1 MRRRPTSP
9 AGNSNAA
16 TPPGWSIRRA
26 SLADRFAGVTAW
38 LLLGST
44 ALAGSMAAGGYLA
57 QDHFA
62 AKDRARAIADV
73 FARAPKEKQAE
84 LNRVVRDLFPGAQY
98 AVLDSAGATLLR
110 GGSDAS
116 YPRPDL
122 SLQALEQARSQSSA
136 SLISQIGAPDA
147 VRHVAKSGG
156 RAGEPYVV
164 VARAPS
170 PNGELQM
177 AGALAA
183 ILAASAGAG
192 WLGYKAARSRC
203 RRALAPLKD
212 IAHAAHS
219 VSHENF
225 EVDLDVQSGD
235 ELEATAMAFKRMA
248 RRVSAG
254 VSRQLKAL
262 PLDPVTGLI
271 NRAEFVKRAGVFIQS
286 AEAAPAGALIVCNL
300 VRFRHVNE
308 SVGQASA
315 DAALRELAEKFKA
328 ATRTVQT
335 TGAVLARLGADEFAL
350 IAPGIGDAQGAHL
363 LMRAMI
369 AAASAPIPVEG
380 GEITLTAS
388 AGAVLYDGA
397 EKDVE
402 RLIGQAQTALK
413 RARAERPGVG
423 RVYAANLDKRVG
435 EVIAVEAAIRDAI
448 SRGRFIPYFQPKVD
462 LTSGRIT
469 SVEALARW
477 EVPGRGVIEPAKFIP
492 AAENLGLI
500 KEIGEAILRQ
510 ACTAAAEWRKDGL
523 RCRVAVNVA
532 PAQFDEPDF
541 GAKVLK
547 TIRETG
553 IAPEMLE
560 LEITESAAMK
570 NPAAALRQIAPL
582 RKAGVRLSLDD
593 FGTGHSSLSALTQ
606 MPFDVFKIDRSFV
619 SAIGQDEQAEAVV
632 DTILGLARTLN
643 FETVAEGVED
653 VRQEAFLRKRG
664 CTLGQGY
671 LYGRPM
677 PLADFL
683 TMAQGASRRSLRAVS

>member
-1 MRRRPTSP
+1 
-9 AGNSNAA
+9 
-16 TPPGWSIRRA
+16 
-26 SLADRFAGVTAW
+26 
-38 LLLGST
+38 
-44 ALAGSMAAGGYLA
+44 MAAGGYLA

-62 AKDRARAIADV
+62 AQDRARAIADV
-73 FARAPKEKQAE
+73 LARAPKEKQAE
-84 LNRVVRDLFPGAQY
+84 LNRLVGALYPGAQY
-98 AVLDSAGATLLR
+98 AVLDSAGATLVR
-110 GGSDAS
+110 GGADAS

-122 SLQALEQARSQSSA
+122 SFRVLDQARRQSSG
-136 SLISQIGAPDA
+136 SLISEVGAPDA
-147 VRHVAKSGG
+147 VRRIVKSGG
-156 RAGEPYVV
+156 RAGEPFVV

-170 PNGELQM
+170 QNGEFIM

-192 WLGYKAARSRC
+192 WLGYKAARGRY

-219 VSHENF
+219 VSHDNF
-225 EVDLDVQSGD
+225 EFELDVQSGD
-235 ELEATAMAFKRMA
+235 ELEATAMAFKRMT
-248 RRVSAG
+248 RRVGAG
-254 VSRQLKAL
+254 VARQLRAL

-271 NRAEFVKRAGVFIQS
+271 NRAEFVKRASAIIQPS
-286 AEAAPAGALIVCNL
+286 DAAPALGAVIICNL

-308 SVGQASA
+308 SVGRAGA
-315 DAALRELAEKFKA
+315 DAALRALAEKFNA
-328 ATRTVQT
+328 ATRAAQMA
-335 TGAVLARLGADEFAL
+335 GGVLARLGADEFAL

-369 AAASAPIPVEG
+369 AAASAPMPFED
-380 GEITLTAS
+380 GEVTLTAS
-388 AGAVLYDGA
+388 AGAVLYDGG

-402 RLIGQAQTALK
+402 RLIGQAQSALK

-462 LTSGRIT
+462 LTTGRIT

-510 ACTAAAEWRKDGL
+510 ACAAAAEWRKGGL

-547 TIRETG
+547 IIRETG
-553 IAPEMLE
+553 IAADMLE

-593 FGTGHSSLSALTQ
+593 FGTGHSSLAALTQ
-606 MPFDVFKIDRSFV
+606 MPFDVFKIDRQFV

-671 LYGRPM
+671 LYGKPM

-683 TMAQGASRRSLRAVS
+683 NLAQGASRRSLRAVS